1 MFPHLTASFLLSE
14 RLSSFP
20 SFSFLWSFKKETR
33 GRHLVLL
40 APSHYILLLY
50 ISLLSL
56 HLFWCSCARGGKSF
70 RCFPSSPLELL
81 SGRSCLKTSPEG
93 LGRALFGTKVGGLQ
107 KVAEG
112 LEGAYKPP
120 QSLREVRSPFRYGN
134 TGTLSLPL
142 LCPSSSSSSFLFLS
156 HSTFPTLCLSL
167 SLIHFHLFPCFS
179 PCPTLHTFP
188 VPSDMRKHQKNERRR

>member
-107 KVAEG
+107 KVAEVP
-112 LEGAYKPP
+112 EASSKPSRP
-120 QSLREVRSPFRYGN
+120 ESFEIQQHWDSLA
-134 TGTLSLPL
+134 
-142 LCPSSSSSSFLFLS
+142 SSSVSFFLVS
-156 HSTFPTLCLSL
+156 LSFSLDFPHSLSITFYYPL
-167 SLIHFHLFPCFS
+167 SLIPSLQSMHKKFTPFH
-179 PCPTLHTFP
+179 TLLT
-188 VPSDMRKHQKNERRR
+188 